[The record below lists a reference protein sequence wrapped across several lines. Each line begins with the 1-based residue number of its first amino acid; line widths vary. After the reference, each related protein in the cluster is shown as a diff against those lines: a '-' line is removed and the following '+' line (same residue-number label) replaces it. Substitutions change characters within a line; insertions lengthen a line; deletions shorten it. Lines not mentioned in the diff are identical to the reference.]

1 MGAGRYEVYCHG
13 KIAALK
19 ISVLGI
25 VLGVLAGCTS
35 QPETVDA
42 IEELQIVKPPDFSGS
57 WEMDYRLSDQADEKI
72 RWQYMEALAAEERAR
87 QPEDSRYRSAA
98 LDHLRAGNLS
108 HGIVA
113 IGRFTE
119 EISRADVLTIRQDP
133 ERITIERADDYA
145 LTCEFSHAPV
155 VDSPFGQEGCVWYG
169 DQLIFDLKLPEGLN
183 VRHTLSRGVD
193 RVNLATSVYY
203 DRIPF
208 TLNRVYTPF
217 VPGDEQYDC
226 EFKVATLRTC
236 TLGAPDQ

>member
-1 MGAGRYEVYCHG
+1 MGTTRYEVHCHG
-13 KIAALK
+13 RVAALK
-19 ISVLGI
+19 VLVIGI
-25 VLGVLAGCTS
+25 VLGVLAGCMS

-42 IEELQIVKPPDFSGS
+42 IEEIQIVKRPDFSGS
-57 WEMDYRLSDQADEKI
+57 WEMDYRSSDQADEKI

-87 QPEDSRYRSAA
+87 QSEDSRYRSAA

-108 HGIVA
+108 QGIVA

-119 EISRADVLTIRQDP
+119 EISRANVLTIRQNP
-133 ERITIERADDYA
+133 ERITIEREDDYA
-145 LTCEFSHAPV
+145 LTCEFSLAPK

-183 VRHTLSRGVD
+183 VRHTLSKGVD

-226 EFKVATLRTC
+226 EFKVATLKTC
-236 TLGAPDQ
+236 TLGAPEQ

>member
-1 MGAGRYEVYCHG
+1 MGTGRYEVYCHG
-13 KIAALK
+13 RIAALK
-19 ISVLGI
+19 VLVI
-25 VLGVLAGCTS
+25 CFASGVLAGCIS

-42 IEELQIVKPPDFSGS
+42 IEEIPIVKRPDFSGS

-87 QPEDSRYRSAA
+87 QSEDSRYRSAA
-98 LDHLRAGNLS
+98 LDHLRTGNLS
-108 HGIVA
+108 QGIVA

-119 EISRADVLTIRQDP
+119 EISRANVLTIRQNP
-133 ERITIERADDYA
+133 ERITIEREEDYA
-145 LTCEFSHAPV
+145 LTCEFSLATQ

-183 VRHTLSRGVD
+183 VRHTLSRSVD

-226 EFKVATLRTC
+226 EFKVATLKTC
-236 TLGAPDQ
+236 TLGAPEQ